1 MFNFV
6 VCHWCELKT
15 DFLMNKSLLLS
26 VIFGSV
32 ILTNC
37 GTTKQEKEANTS
49 EQTVVDPANE
59 QLEKLK
65 AEASRLRAGGSIKT
79 VTLEQGVATVEYVK
93 DYNEYRELNPQSSL
107 TKSDLESYWESGDA
121 IEKALVDGS
130 VRLLRKMDFLEETNI
145 TLPYKGTTYSISV
158 NKADLEKF
166 IGVDLTQILANWDE
180 LFSNPYV
187 YSDDGRSKFF
197 NKFGS
202 KN

>member
-1 MFNFV
+1 
-6 VCHWCELKT
+6 
-15 DFLMNKSLLLS
+15 MNKSLLLS